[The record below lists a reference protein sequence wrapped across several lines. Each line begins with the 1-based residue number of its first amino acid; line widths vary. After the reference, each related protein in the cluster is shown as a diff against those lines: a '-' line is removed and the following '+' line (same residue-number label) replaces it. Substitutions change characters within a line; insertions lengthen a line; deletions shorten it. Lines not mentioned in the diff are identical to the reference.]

1 MSRFLALVAGVA
13 GAMMVSFDGTALL
26 VAQPGLRRTLHAS
39 VAEVQWTSTAYLIAV
54 ASLLVL
60 GGRLGDRFGHA
71 RLLLIGAAGFGAVS
85 VAIVLAPGIDG
96 VIAGRA
102 VQGLFGALLQPA
114 TLALLRLAYPPDRLS
129 MPVAVRTSGIAV
141 AGALGPV
148 LGGALVDRYG
158 WSSVFLVNVPVALL
172 IVAAALSVR
181 GVEQRD
187 QPVRARLHLLD
198 AALLA
203 TSLGLLVHTLT
214 EGWNPPVTLVEPAVA
229 AVLGALLVRRL
240 RNSEDGLVP
249 AAVARSRPV
258 MASMS
263 LLLVIAAGLF
273 GALFVAGLML
283 QEQLGLSALAG
294 GVQVLPLTVAM
305 VVGAP
310 LTGLALRRWDPRRT
324 AVAGVVLVA
333 LGIAG
338 LAVFGPVGAAA
349 AVLGAGYAIV
359 MVTATGTVVGD
370 APPAY
375 AGVVGGLKQ
384 SAMNLG
390 SALGIAVAAAI
401 LTAATAATA
410 VWALA
415 GFAVLALAPAALLP
429 GARPRAGREIVTA
442 DRR

>member
-1 MSRFLALVAGVA
+1 MSRFLALVASVA

-26 VAQPGLRRTLHAS
+26 VAQPGLRRALHAS

-71 RLLLIGAAGFGAVS
+71 RLLLIGAAGFGAAS
-85 VAIVLAPGIDG
+85 LAIVLAPGIEG

-114 TLALLRLAYPPDRLS
+114 TLALLRLVYPPDRLS
-129 MPVAVRTSGIAV
+129 MPVAIRTSGIGV
-141 AGALGPV
+141 AAALGPV
-148 LGGALVDRYG
+148 LGGALVDSYG
-158 WSSVFLVNVPVALL
+158 WSSVFLVNIPVALL
-172 IVAAALSVR
+172 IVAAARSVR
-181 GVEQRD
+181 GLQHRD
-187 QPVRARLHLLD
+187 QPVRTPLHLLES
-198 AALLA
+198 ALLA
-203 TSLGLLVHTLT
+203 TSLGLLVHMLT
-214 EGWNPPVTLVEPAVA
+214 DGWNPPLTLAEAAGA
-229 AVLGALLVRRL
+229 AVLGAMLVRR
-240 RNSEDGLVP
+240 RRDTGDGLVP
-249 AAVARSRPV
+249 AEVARSRPV

-273 GALFVAGLML
+273 GALFVASLML
-283 QEQLGLSALAG
+283 QEQQGLSALAG

-310 LTGLALRRWDPRRT
+310 LVGLALRRWDARRT
-324 AVAGVVLVA
+324 AIAGVVLVA

-384 SAMNLG
+384 SALNLG
-390 SALGIAVAAAI
+390 SALGIAIAAAI
-401 LTAATAATA
+401 LTASTATAA
-410 VWALA
+410 VWTLC
-415 GFAVLALAPAALLP
+415 GVAVLAVAPAALLP
-429 GARPRAGREIVTA
+429 GVRRRAGREVA
-442 DRR
+442 RHR